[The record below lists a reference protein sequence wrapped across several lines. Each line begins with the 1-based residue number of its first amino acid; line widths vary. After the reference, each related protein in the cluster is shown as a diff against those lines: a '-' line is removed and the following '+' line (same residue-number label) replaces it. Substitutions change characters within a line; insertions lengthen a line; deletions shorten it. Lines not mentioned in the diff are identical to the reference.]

1 MELNLNEL
9 LKGKATVIRG
19 KEYLSAEA
27 YVTPFLERMSKFT
40 KDFRIQAKLPEKKI
54 STLRI
59 LSLIEF
65 GFKQF
70 SQRNLALIIITRL

>member
-27 YVTPFLERMSKFT
+27 YAVPFLERMSKLFYA
-40 KDFRIQAKLPEKKI
+40 QLKK
-54 STLRI
+54 S
-59 LSLIEF
+59 F
-65 GFKQF
+65 GVDPFGY
-70 SQRNLALIIITRL
+70 SS